1 MADYKYDL
9 IIQGNTATWEMKEE
23 GPIEGTYKGTFVFR
37 CFLTPTA
44 TLAVGREYRELL
56 GRYADMATE
65 DESFL
70 AYALTQLKYRIIKA
84 PPFWTSAIGSNF
96 TGDIP
101 DKNVLSK
108 ILYAAVEAEIRYK
121 ENMKEKREEIIGL
134 ARKAAEKLLKEREG
148 KDEEASEANSDK
160 S

>member
-1 MADYKYDL
+1 MSDNKYDL
-9 IIQGNTATWEMKEE
+9 LIQGNTATWEMKEE

-65 DESFL
+65 DEAFL
-70 AYALTQLKYRIIKA
+70 AYALTQLKYRVLKA
-84 PPFWTSAIGSNF
+84 PPFWTSAASSNF

-108 ILYAAVEAEIRYK
+108 ILYAAVEAEVKYK

-134 ARKAAEKLLKEREG
+134 AKKAAEKLLEEKEG
-148 KDEEASEANSDK
+148 QDEETPEADNDQS
-160 S
+160 